1 MEYSKFLL
9 RRLNYKL
16 RFPYNLNTWRR
27 YPLQFFARQ
36 KPFLPK
42 NYVYEKRNKINL
54 PSTIHNANV
63 NSTVCFRH
71 PRRHVSNLHSTS
83 SSSTTSS
90 FPLPETSFLIASQI
104 QTSNFF
110 WGQRNFGWIELEQA
124 MDNRVNGVASG
135 TRVPLNASFSH
146 LPRVCPWIRWKPEG
160 RANVTREKS
169 PCGQLRITRTYF
181 HPDIVYITILI
192 RKDIFGE

>member
-1 MEYSKFLL
+1 MKKISSSIL
-9 RRLNYKL
+9 RSTKT
-16 RFPYNLNTWRR
+16 FPSE
-27 YPLQFFARQ
+27 
-36 KPFLPK
+36 

-160 RANVTREKS
+160 RANVTREKL
-169 PCGQLRITRTYF
+169 PCGQLRITGTYF
-181 HPDIVYITILI
+181 QIQISCIL
-192 RKDIFGE
+192 RFSYGKIFLESNGNNSRAIFVWLV